1 MSSTHQLMARGSGKS
16 RLIALKMIDESDLPY
31 EEKQKLAEFLFGIKE
46 GEKDND
52 GSICGR
58 QTERTDDDR

>member
-31 EEKQKLAEFLFGIKE
+31 EEKRKLAEYLFGIRK
-46 GEKDND
+46 GEKNND
-52 GSICGR
+52 GSICWR
-58 QTERTDDDR
+58 QTERTDNDR